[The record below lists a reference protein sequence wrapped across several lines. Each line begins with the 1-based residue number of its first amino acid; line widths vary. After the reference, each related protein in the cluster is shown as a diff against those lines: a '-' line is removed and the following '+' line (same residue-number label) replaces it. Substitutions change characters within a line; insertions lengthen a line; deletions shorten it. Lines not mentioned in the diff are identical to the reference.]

1 MARVQITVRALAD
14 LERLFDFLAEHNPKL
29 ARERMLSV
37 RRAFE
42 LLADH
47 PLLGRQAEDGR
58 RELILSR
65 GRFGYVAKYRWVPA
79 EDMNVASFA
88 RNRLFSSSGSAFPCG
103 FDSHRPRHFSL
114 SGMSP
119 RCPWIRISLAPP
131 DSGARPAMM
140 SAHVRRRP
148 GPGCNAP
155 AGG

>member
-37 RRAFE
+37 RRALE

-58 RELILSR
+58 RELILLR

-79 EDMNVASFA
+79 EDVILILAV
-88 RNRLFSSSGSAFPCG
+88 
-103 FDSHRPRHFSL
+103 RHQL
-114 SGMSP
+114 E
-119 RCPWIRISLAPP
+119 
-131 DSGARPAMM
+131 
-140 SAHVRRRP
+140 
-148 GPGCNAP
+148 
-155 AGG
+155 AGYKEE

>member
-29 ARERMLSV
+29 
-37 RRAFE
+37 E

-79 EDMNVASFA
+79 EDVILILAV
-88 RNRLFSSSGSAFPCG
+88 
-103 FDSHRPRHFSL
+103 RHQL
-114 SGMSP
+114 E
-119 RCPWIRISLAPP
+119 
-131 DSGARPAMM
+131 
-140 SAHVRRRP
+140 
-148 GPGCNAP
+148 
-155 AGG
+155 AGYKEE